1 MSIFIIL
8 TIAVSLSMDA
18 FSLSLAYGT
27 LNLSKKHR
35 VQLSS
40 IVGLYHFFM
49 PLLGMAIGNTV
60 FHIFPIKPSII
71 VFVILGFIG
80 IQMILESF
88 KEERGLNVMGFIQLL
103 IFGFAVSV
111 DSFSVGIGLNA
122 IHSNYLLCAFIFS
135 LSSFCF
141 TYLGLLLGAKI
152 HSYIGKASTII
163 GGTVLIIIGILY
175 LFH

>member
-27 LNLSKKHR
+27 LNLTKKHR
-35 VQLSS
+35 IQLST
-40 IVGLYHFFM
+40 IVGGYHFFM
-49 PLLGMAIGNTV
+49 PLLGMVIGKAV
-60 FHIFPIKPSII
+60 FHFLPIKPSVI

-80 IQMILESF
+80 IQMIIESF
-88 KEERGLNVMGFIQLL
+88 KEERSLDVMGLVQLF

-111 DSFSVGIGLNA
+111 DSFSVGIGLKA
-122 IHSNYLLCAFIFS
+122 IHPNYWLCATIFS

-141 TYLGLLLGAKI
+141 TYLGLFLGSKI
-152 HSYIGKASTII
+152 HNYIGKASTII
-163 GGTVLIIIGILY
+163 GGTVLILIGILY